1 MARSNYD
8 QALEQAQRLFLTY
21 DQQPIAEKLRLQ
33 QDDDF
38 LFLPFFGRLYRVCRS
53 TGLVQWLDEA
63 GQAHNAGFNDGMAVY
78 DVLCWSK
85 PDCRAAGQF
94 APINSVARSFHS
106 SGLGESLF
114 DKRAEVFARDPDR
127 LEQICIGLGGVKE
140 GRGDVAY
147 RLELF
152 PFLSIRLQL
161 WLADEDFPA
170 SIQLLWDTNTLDFL
184 HYETT
189 YYIAGHIFSLL
200 REQMEQA

>member
-1 MARSNYD
+1 MMAVSNYD
-8 QALEQAQRLFLTY
+8 TALEQARLLFLTY
-21 DQQPIAEKLRLQ
+21 DRSALADKFSLATEGDTVFIPFVGRTYRLSLS
-33 QDDDF
+33 D
-38 LFLPFFGRLYRVCRS
+38 GRITDECGRS
-53 TGLVQWLDEA
+53 ADYNTA
-63 GQAHNAGFNDGMAVY
+63 MSIY

-85 PDCRAAGQF
+85 PLCRTCGNF